1 MKKVEQ
7 TRRDFLCLAG
17 KGVVGAAALSCVPTI
32 LNPAI
37 AETVEAPAYPLE
49 YKQLDPQ
56 KVLEEGY
63 KRLYTHGGCGGGA
76 FSAIVDVMGE
86 EYGYP
91 YNQFNGSM
99 FANAAAGYGVGAIC
113 GSLAGACAAIGVFC
127 GPADARAL
135 RDDLFTWYKQHSF
148 PQYQPEYQSVTTVSG
163 SVQCA
168 DSVGHYMQETNL
180 QMGDAA
186 RVARCAAVTGE
197 TAAKA
202 VELLNKHF
210 GFSTEEVVLV
220 DNPDAQGEEAPLGM
234 NEYIGVGK
242 SEIGGDIRVKVTMD
256 CDKISKIEVLEH
268 NETDAFAKPVF
279 DTLPAA
285 VIAAQST
292 EVDTVAGSTK
302 TSEALIAAINDALSQ
317 AKGK

>member
-1 MKKVEQ
+1 MKNIEQ
-7 TRRDFLCLAG
+7 TRRDFLRLAG
-17 KGVVGAAALSCVPTI
+17 KGVVGAAALSCVPSV
-32 LNPAI
+32 LNPVI
-37 AETVEAPAYPLE
+37 AETIESPGYPLE

-76 FSAIVDVMGE
+76 FSAIVDLMGE

-91 YNQFNGSM
+91 YNQYDGRV
-99 FANAAAGYGVGAIC
+99 FAHAAAGYGIGALC
-113 GSLAGACAAIGVFC
+113 GSLVGACAAIGVFC
-127 GPADARAL
+127 EPADARAL
-135 RDDLFTWYKQHSF
+135 RDDLFTWYKQHAF
-148 PQYQPEYQSVTTVSG
+148 PGYQPEFKAETTVSG

-168 DSVGHYMQETNL
+168 DSVGIFMKQANL
-180 QMGDAA
+180 QMGDAP

-210 GFSTEEVVLV
+210 GFTTEEVVIL
-220 DNPDAQGEEAPLGM
+220 DNPDLQGEETPLAE
-234 NEYIGVGK
+234 NEYIGVGT
-242 SEIGGDIRVKVTMD
+242 SPRGDIRVKVTMD
-256 CDKISKIEVLEH
+256 GDKIANIEVLSH
-268 NETDAFAKPVF
+268 NETPNFFEPAL

-292 EVDTVAGSTK
+292 EVDTVTNSTQ
-302 TSEALIAAINDALSQ
+302 TSEAFLAAVNDALS
-317 AKGK
+317 KVKK

>member
-17 KGVVGAAALSCVPTI
+17 KGIVGAAALSCVPSV

-37 AETVEAPAYPLE
+37 AETIEAPAYPLE

-63 KRLYTHGGCGGGA
+63 KRMSTHGGCGGGA
-76 FSAIVDVMGE
+76 FSAIVDLMGE

-91 YNQFNGSM
+91 YNQYDGRM
-99 FANAAAGYGVGAIC
+99 FAHAGGGYGAGAIC
-113 GSLAGACAAIGVFC
+113 GALVGACAAIGVFC
-127 GPADARAL
+127 EPADARAL
-135 RDDLFTWYKQHSF
+135 RDDLFTWYKQHAF
-148 PQYQPEYQSVTTVSG
+148 PGYQPEYQAVTTVSG
-163 SVQCA
+163 SIQCA
-168 DSVGHYMQETNL
+168 DSVGTFMKEANL
-180 QMGDAA
+180 EMGDAP

-210 GFSTEEVVLV
+210 GFTTEEVVLL
-220 DNPDAQGEEAPLGM
+220 DNPDQAGEEAPLAD

-256 CDKISKIEVLEH
+256 GDKIKNIEVLNH
-268 NETDAFAKPVF
+268 NDTDSFANPVIEQ
-279 DTLPAA
+279 LPGKI
-285 VIAAQST
+285 IAAQST
-292 EVDTVAGSTK
+292 EVDAIAGSTK
-302 TSEALIAAINDALSQ
+302 TSEAIIAAVNDALSQ
-317 AKGK
+317 IKK